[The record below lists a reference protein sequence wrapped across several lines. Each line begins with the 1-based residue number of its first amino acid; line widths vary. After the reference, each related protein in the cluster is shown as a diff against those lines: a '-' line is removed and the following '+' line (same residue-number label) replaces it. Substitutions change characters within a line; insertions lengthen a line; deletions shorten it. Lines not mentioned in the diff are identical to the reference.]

1 MDIKIKNINKKIE
14 NYFYEDLN
22 NKPFINDNNSIF
34 ILEKN
39 EDENKNMI
47 NTKNKSDFDD
57 LTFTKYYDLLQKK
70 RKKKKYI
77 IDKKDDILIID
88 YLKYLYKELNIVNI
102 NFNCYK
108 AQKRDDNYVSLLLKN
123 LLIYYKIMNAED
135 TLDFTTDITNFINKL
150 ELPYINYLYLNNYF
164 FNNDNNIIIEKKN
177 NIILKNNYF
186 YTFNLIYQNLVID
199 ATLIYK
205 DLKIFNIYFKFIY
218 DFKNFKNIYDI
229 LQYKKNISRIYINKK
244 PITFNN
250 NMYKNVI
257 PNVIF
262 KELLN
267 YKTRSFRLFYEVFF
281 YKTIKNN

>member
-1 MDIKIKNINKKIE
+1 M
-14 NYFYEDLN
+14 
-22 NKPFINDNNSIF
+22 
-34 ILEKN
+34 
-39 EDENKNMI
+39 
-47 NTKNKSDFDD
+47 
-57 LTFTKYYDLLQKK
+57 
-70 RKKKKYI
+70 
-77 IDKKDDILIID
+77 
-88 YLKYLYKELNIVNI
+88 
-102 NFNCYK
+102 
-108 AQKRDDNYVSLLLKN
+108 
-123 LLIYYKIMNAED
+123 
-135 TLDFTTDITNFINKL
+135 
-150 ELPYINYLYLNNYF
+150 
-164 FNNDNNIIIEKKN
+164 
-177 NIILKNNYF
+177 
-186 YTFNLIYQNLVID
+186 VID